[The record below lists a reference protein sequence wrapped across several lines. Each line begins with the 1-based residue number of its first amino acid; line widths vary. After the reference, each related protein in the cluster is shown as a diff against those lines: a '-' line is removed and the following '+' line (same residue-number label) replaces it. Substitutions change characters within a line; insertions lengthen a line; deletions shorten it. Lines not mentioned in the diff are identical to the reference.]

1 MQLVVSMN
9 TNLLTGEGEMLVP
22 YIPDG
27 ILVHPG
33 WNVEGSYNSHNN
45 VSLVHMHILAKETQS
60 K

>member
-1 MQLVVSMN
+1 MQLVVSVN
-9 TNLLTGEGEMLVP
+9 TNLLTGDGEILVP

-27 ILVHPG
+27 ILVCPG
-33 WNVEGSYNSHNN
+33 WNVEGSYNSHDN